1 MEQIIKKI
9 SSLWNKQ
16 KLRTVKPNLY
26 IPIIY
31 SKIISRYFYCIFAVL
46 ILAIVFLFQDN
57 IVSAIVGAF
66 FLGIFYLLFRF
77 WRKCQQAYLNGIDF
91 NLQYMIVSNRFY
103 DSEIINGREI
113 ITNYLALN
121 YMETENSIAVVA
133 FKRGDNFSRKT
144 ENLDIEI
151 ESALGLPLSEK
162 TIYPDKVEY
171 YLIKHKPE
179 RKHIS
184 TFLKEDSSLK
194 IEVYGDFVINL
205 RDNFSMLVSGSS
217 GAGKSYFTYYWL
229 TRFISQTIDG
239 KHAKLFAI
247 DPKQS
252 DLYKLCQISG
262 MPLENYGT
270 TNREAFKILR
280 SYLNEMERRMAIYNK
295 SSAFDSVAID
305 IGLEPALLIIEE
317 YSSLVASMDTKE
329 KKDFENMVAI
339 IAQKARSLSLGICI
353 VMQQPRSEL
362 LGTNIKEQLVNSVFL
377 GSPSKESAMMMFGT
391 TDVPKVTGKG
401 IGLCSI
407 ERGTPREFQSPIFD
421 GNVFDIIL
429 PVWKYVAK
437 SYIEEKN
444 TGGLSD

>member
-1 MEQIIKKI
+1 MRRIIRRV
-9 SSLWNKQ
+9 LRWDKQ
-16 KLRTVKPNLY
+16 RLRTVKPNLY

-31 SKIISRYFYCIFAVL
+31 SKIISRYFYCVFAVL
-46 ILAIVFLFQDN
+46 ILASVLLFQEN
-57 IVSAIVGAF
+57 IISSIIGIF
-66 FLGIFYLLFRF
+66 FLGMFYLIFRF
-77 WRKCQQAYLNGIDF
+77 WRKCQQAYLNGINY

-103 DSEIINGREI
+103 DSEIINGRER

-121 YMETENSIAVVA
+121 YMETGNSIVVVA

-144 ENLDIEI
+144 EILDIEI

-162 TIYPDKVEY
+162 TIYPDRVEY

-252 DLYKLCQISG
+252 DLYKLCQASG

-270 TNREAFKILR
+270 TNGEAFKILR
-280 SYLNEMERRMAIYNK
+280 RYLNEIERRMAIYNK
-295 SSAFDSVAID
+295 SPVFDSVAID

-339 IAQKARSLSLGICI
+339 IAQKARSLSFGICI
-353 VMQQPRSEL
+353 VMQQPRSESL
-362 LGTNIKEQLVNSVFL
+362 STNVKEQLVNAIFL
-377 GSPSKESAMMMFGT
+377 GNPSKESAMMMFGT
-391 TDVPKVTGKG
+391 TDIPKVTGKG
-401 IGLCSI
+401 VGLCSI
-407 ERGTPREFQSPIFD
+407 ERGAPKEFQSPVFD

-429 PVWKYVAK
+429 PVWEYVAK
-437 SYIEEKN
+437 SYIEEEKH
-444 TGGLSD
+444 